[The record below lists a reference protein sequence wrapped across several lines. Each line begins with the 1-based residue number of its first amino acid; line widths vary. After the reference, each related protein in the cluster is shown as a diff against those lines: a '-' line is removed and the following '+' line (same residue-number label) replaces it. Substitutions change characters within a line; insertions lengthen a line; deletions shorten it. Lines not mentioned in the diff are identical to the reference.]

1 MSTLT
6 EENDQIMRQ
15 IIENLADLTIRVN
28 NIELAMTMLVKT
40 LNEKTELTAL
50 VPGPTPPQDMT

>member
-15 IIENLADLTIRVN
+15 IIENLADLAIRVN

-40 LNEKTELTAL
+40 LNEKTDARPMGNT
-50 VPGPTPPQDMT
+50 